1 MIMRV
6 NENLYSCSCMATN
19 HIKREHHLHHQQ
31 LRDEIQALA
40 ERLSEELAAT
50 YCWEE
55 QRLVFKRSG
64 ADGCI
69 TIGDGEVDIEIR
81 LGLALT
87 PLKKKI
93 EQSLTRYLDQRLG

>member
-1 MIMRV
+1 
-6 NENLYSCSCMATN
+6 MATI

-31 LRDEIQALA
+31 LRDEIQGLA
-40 ERLSEELAAT
+40 EQLSDELAAA

-55 QRLVFKRSG
+55 ERLIFKRSG

-69 TIGDGEVDIEIR
+69 TIGDSEVDIEIR

-87 PLKKKI
+87 PFKKKI
-93 EQSLTRYLDQRLG
+93 EQSLNRYLDERLG